1 MLRWGHVTALCPRP
15 PFCPR
20 LPPPCHC
27 SRTALVS
34 VRSPRH
40 CPECPVRLGPLPS
53 ARSPVRTSLGCR
65 HPQRRVQD
73 KRGGSPVPSLGLPA
87 PQLPSPESF
96 MSALHAPPGASLC
109 SPYSVL
115 CNRAAGRG
123 GRRVCLLRPLEAG
136 VLAARH
142 NRLFSQEH
150 TPPRSGHRARCP
162 PKQLCPVTE
171 VVPSPALAPEWH
183 SMRANDSR

>member
-1 MLRWGHVTALCPRP
+1 MASSAQGPQVCRPGTTLLGGSPLLSWGHVTALCPRP

-20 LPPPCHC
+20 LPPPCPC

-96 MSALHAPPGASLC
+96 TSALHAPPGASLC

-123 GRRVCLLRPLEAG
+123 GRREGRQAGLSPPPSGSGSPGCTSQSPLQPG
-136 VLAARH
+136 T
-142 NRLFSQEH
+142 H
-150 TPPRSGHRARCP
+150 TTQVG
-162 PKQLCPVTE
+162 
-171 VVPSPALAPEWH
+171 APC
-183 SMRANDSR
+183 